1 MATPKVECVE
11 CCGEGYDLDTYYEQ
25 DGLEEDC
32 WACGGDGTIP
42 GQEYEV
48 QVTIT
53 EHHVV
58 TVTATSEAQAE
69 ALAHDAY
76 LDTDSAYTVDKKI
89 ESISELGVDNAHEGA
104 ILVE

>member
-32 WACGGDGTIP
+32 PYCGGDGTVP

-48 QVTIT
+48 QITVT
-53 EHHVV
+53 EHHCV

-69 ALAHDAY
+69 ALAHDVY
-76 LDTDSAYTVDKKI
+76 LDTDSAYTVDKTIQHIGEI
-89 ESISELGVDNAHEGA
+89 EVDSTA
-104 ILVE
+104 L

>member
-1 MATPKVECVE
+1 MATPMVDCAE
-11 CCGEGYDLDTYYEQ
+11 CCGEGYDLDTFNEQ

-32 WACGGDGTIP
+32 WACGGDGTVP

-58 TVTATSEAQAE
+58 TVTATSEAEAE

-76 LDTDSAYTVDKKI
+76 LDTDSAYTVDKTI
-89 ESISELGVDNAHEGA
+89 QLIGELEVDTA
-104 ILVE
+104 

>member
-1 MATPKVECVE
+1 MATPTVECVE

-32 WACGGDGTIP
+32 AYCGGDGAVP
-42 GQEYEV
+42 AQEYEV

-53 EHHVV
+53 EHHAV

-69 ALAHDAY
+69 ALAHEEY
-76 LDTDSAYTVDKKI
+76 LDSDSAYSQDKKI
-89 ESISELGVDNAHEGA
+89 VSIGELGVDNEH
-104 ILVE
+104 

>member
-1 MATPKVECVE
+1 MATPTVECVE

-32 WACGGDGTIP
+32 AYCGGDGTVP

-48 QVTIT
+48 QITVT

-58 TVTATSEAQAE
+58 TVTATDEAAAE
-69 ALAHDAY
+69 DLAHDAY
-76 LDTDSAYTVDKKI
+76 LDTDSAYSTDRQIQHIGEI
-89 ESISELGVDNAHEGA
+89 EVDNTAH
-104 ILVE
+104 